1 MPVGNYTVELTT
13 VVDGNHTPATNSS
26 TIEVLP
32 IPTKVTIGNVTT
44 YPGEN
49 VTIPINVTT
58 INDEPFNGDVAVI
71 LPDNSTQIV
80 SVVNGTGN
88 ITWLV
93 PEDYTPDKYPD
104 AIRFP
109 GNETYAPSNGT
120 GTVTVIQVP
129 THVSVEN
136 VTVYPDTDVSIQINV
151 TADNNNPINGEV
163 VITMPDGSNVT
174 VDIVNGTG
182 TAKWHVPVDYTPD
195 VYPDTVR
202 FAGDKTYLPSSGN
215 GTITVIKD
223 PSAVSGE
230 DVSVNVGEPIVVPV
244 TSENATEVEYT
255 IIDKDGKV
263 VANGTINPGEDISLP
278 DGLPAGNYTV
288 NLTTVVDAQ
297 HTPATNTCS
306 IEVKKIL
313 PPVNVDAP
321 TITVGDDGVI
331 TVTVPE
337 DATGTITIEVEGKS
351 YTAPVKDGKAV
362 FHVPGLKVGT
372 HGIKAYYSGD
382 DKYLPNNSTGTIDV
396 LPKDEPVRE
405 PAEPTKSDKPVKT
418 GLAKYETGNPVLV
431 LLMVLSL
438 LGVSIKRR
446 K

>member
-1 MPVGNYTVELTT
+1 M
-13 VVDGNHTPATNSS
+13 
-26 TIEVLP
+26 
-32 IPTKVTIGNVTT
+32 
-44 YPGEN
+44 
-49 VTIPINVTT
+49 
-58 INDEPFNGDVAVI
+58 
-71 LPDNSTQIV
+71 
-80 SVVNGTGN
+80 
-88 ITWLV
+88 
-93 PEDYTPDKYPD
+93 
-104 AIRFP
+104 
-109 GNETYAPSNGT
+109 
-120 GTVTVIQVP
+120 
-129 THVSVEN
+129 
-136 VTVYPDTDVSIQINV
+136 
-151 TADNNNPINGEV
+151 
-163 VITMPDGSNVT
+163 
-174 VDIVNGTG
+174 
-182 TAKWHVPVDYTPD
+182 
-195 VYPDTVR
+195 
-202 FAGDKTYLPSSGN
+202 PSSGN

-263 VANGTINPGEDISLP
+263 VANGTIKPGEDISLP

-331 TVTVPE
+331 TVFVPE

-396 LPKDEPVRE
+396 LPKDEPVPA